1 MSSIAVHGGPTPH
14 AVLRDVVDWGRVVVG
29 TVARGVVATLLGLAL
44 WAAAPAVIGWQPTT
58 VMTGSMEPRL
68 TSGDVVVSRPVAS
81 GEVRTGKILLAD
93 DPDQSGHL
101 RMHRYVEDGPGG
113 TLVTKGDANPQQDS
127 TPLERSAVHGVA
139 FLRIPFVGAPVLWLR
154 QGEWTK
160 VVVLALGL
168 TALLALCTVD
178 GSLRRLAAVDDDRD
192 YADDDAGSDGGDDA
206 HGSGGGPSDGAGAG
220 REARD
225 DAATRL
231 ASGATTVVTRR
242 SLRVHERRVQRLRR
256 FGGAAAV
263 LAIAGSVGV
272 LVPAQ
277 AVAVPWSRTTVNP
290 GSTFTAVTATGVPT
304 LTCTAASS
312 STVTIAWTYT
322 DPTVPNSFD
331 LVNGTT
337 QLATATTAGQRSL
350 VYGGAGLLDLGTTYT
365 LNLRTNLGNGW
376 TATST
381 PTVKVKVV
389 SVLGLASA
397 SCVP

>member
-14 AVLRDVVDWGRVVVG
+14 AVFRDVVDWGRVVVG

-113 TLVTKGDANPQQDS
+113 TLITKGDANPQQDS

-154 QGEWTK
+154 QGEWAK
-160 VVVLALGL
+160 VVALALGL
-168 TALLALCTVD
+168 AALLALCTVD
-178 GSLRRLAAVDDDRD
+178 GSLRRLAAVDD
-192 YADDDAGSDGGDDA
+192 ADDAGSDGRDDA
-206 HGSGGGPSDGAGAG
+206 HGSGGGPSEGAGAG

-231 ASGATTVVTRR
+231 PSGTATVVTRR

-263 LAIAGSVGV
+263 LVIAGSVGV

-290 GSTFTAVTATGVPT
+290 VSNFTAGTATGVPT
-304 LTCTAASS
+304 LTCTPASS
-312 STVTIAWTYT
+312 GTVTIAWTYT
-322 DPTVPNSFD
+322 DPTVPKSFD

-365 LNLRTNLGNGW
+365 LNLRTSLGNNW

-381 PTVKVKVV
+381 PTVKVRVV
-389 SVLGLASA
+389 SVLGAASA
-397 SCVP
+397 SCAT

>member
-14 AVLRDVVDWGRVVVG
+14 AVFRDVVDWGRVVVG

-101 RMHRYVEDGPGG
+101 RMHRYVEEGPGG
-113 TLVTKGDANPQQDS
+113 TLITKGDANPQQDS

-154 QGEWTK
+154 QGEWAK
-160 VVVLALGL
+160 VVALALGL
-168 TALLALCTVD
+168 AALLALCTVD
-178 GSLRRLAAVDDDRD
+178 GSLRRLAAVDD
-192 YADDDAGSDGGDDA
+192 ADDAGSDGRDDA
-206 HGSGGGPSDGAGAG
+206 HGSGGGPSEGAGAG

-231 ASGATTVVTRR
+231 PSGTATVVTRR

-263 LAIAGSVGV
+263 LVIAGSVGV

-290 GSTFTAVTATGVPT
+290 VSNFTAGTATGVPT
-304 LTCTAASS
+304 LTCTPASS
-312 STVTIAWTYT
+312 GTVTIAWTYT
-322 DPTVPNSFD
+322 DPTVPKSFD
-331 LVNGTT
+331 LMNGTT

-381 PTVKVKVV
+381 PTVKVRVV
-389 SVLGLASA
+389 SVLGVASA
-397 SCVP
+397 SCAT

>member
-14 AVLRDVVDWGRVVVG
+14 AVFRDVVDWGRVVVG

-113 TLVTKGDANPQQDS
+113 TLITKGDANPQQDS

-154 QGEWTK
+154 QGEWAK
-160 VVVLALGL
+160 VVALALGL
-168 TALLALCTVD
+168 AALLALCTVD
-178 GSLRRLAAVDDDRD
+178 GSLRRLAAVDD
-192 YADDDAGSDGGDDA
+192 ADDAGSDGRDDA
-206 HGSGGGPSDGAGAG
+206 HGSGGGPSEGAGAG

-231 ASGATTVVTRR
+231 PSGTATVVTRR

-263 LAIAGSVGV
+263 LVIAGSVGV

-290 GSTFTAVTATGVPT
+290 VSNFTAGTAVPATGLTCSANSDGSVNIGFAYSGPAVTSFSVVNTNANNIAATGEAGSTAPIRVTGQGILSLGAVVTVKIRTNYGGSWFVDSSATARIQTALIGTN
-304 LTCTAASS
+304 LTC
-312 STVTIAWTYT
+312 
-322 DPTVPNSFD
+322 
-331 LVNGTT
+331 
-337 QLATATTAGQRSL
+337 AT
-350 VYGGAGLLDLGTTYT
+350 
-365 LNLRTNLGNGW
+365 
-376 TATST
+376 
-381 PTVKVKVV
+381 
-389 SVLGLASA
+389 
-397 SCVP
+397 

>member
-44 WAAAPAVIGWQPTT
+44 WAAAPALIGWQPTT

-68 TSGDVVVSRPVAS
+68 TPGDVVVSRPVAS

-139 FLRIPFVGAPVLWLR
+139 FLRIPFVGAPISWLR
-154 QGEWTK
+154 QGEWVK

-178 GSLRRLAAVDDDRD
+178 GSLRRLAAVDD
-192 YADDDAGSDGGDDA
+192 ADDAGSDGRDDA

-225 DAATRL
+225 DAATGL
-231 ASGATTVVTRR
+231 PSGTATVVTRR

-256 FGGAAAV
+256 FGGAAVV
-263 LAIAGSVGV
+263 LVIAGSVGV

-290 GSTFTAVTATGVPT
+290 VSNFTAGTATGVPA

-331 LVNGTT
+331 LMNGTT
-337 QLATATTAGQRSL
+337 QLASATTAGQRSL

-365 LNLRTNLGNGW
+365 LNLRTNLGNNW

-381 PTVKVKVV
+381 QTVKVKVV
-389 SVLGLASA
+389 SVLGVASA

>member
-44 WAAAPAVIGWQPTT
+44 WAAAPALIGWQPTT

-68 TSGDVVVSRPVAS
+68 TPGDVVVSRPVAS
-81 GEVRTGKILLAD
+81 GEVRTGKILLAG
-93 DPDQSGHL
+93 DPDQPGHL

-154 QGEWTK
+154 QGEWVR
-160 VVVLALGL
+160 VVALALGL

-178 GSLRRLAAVDDDRD
+178 GSLRRLTAIDDD
-192 YADDDAGSDGGDDA
+192 ADDDGLDGGDTA
-206 HGSGGGPSDGAGAG
+206 HGSGDGPSDGTDTG

-231 ASGATTVVTRR
+231 PAATSTVVTRR

-263 LAIAGSVGV
+263 LVIAGSVGV

-290 GSTFTAVTATGVPT
+290 VSNFTAGTATGVPT

-322 DPTVPNSFD
+322 NPTVPNSFD
-331 LVNGTT
+331 LMNGTT

-365 LNLRTNLGNGW
+365 LNLRTNLGNNW

-381 PTVKVKVV
+381 PTVKVQVV

>member
-1 MSSIAVHGGPTPH
+1 MSSIAVHGDPTPH
-14 AVLRDVVDWGRVVVG
+14 AVFRDVVDWGRVVVG

-113 TLVTKGDANPQQDS
+113 TLITKGDANPQQDS

-154 QGEWTK
+154 QGEWAK
-160 VVVLALGL
+160 VVALALGL
-168 TALLALCTVD
+168 AALLALCTVD
-178 GSLRRLAAVDDDRD
+178 GSLRRLAAVDD
-192 YADDDAGSDGGDDA
+192 AGSDGRDDA
-206 HGSGGGPSDGAGAG
+206 HGSGGGPSEGAGAG

-231 ASGATTVVTRR
+231 PSGTATVVTRR

-263 LAIAGSVGV
+263 LVIAGSVGV

-290 GSTFTAVTATGVPT
+290 VSNFTAGTATGVPT
-304 LTCTAASS
+304 LTCTPASS
-312 STVTIAWTYT
+312 GTVTIAWTYT
-322 DPTVPNSFD
+322 DPTVPKSFD

-365 LNLRTNLGNGW
+365 LNLRTNLGNNW

-381 PTVKVKVV
+381 PTVKVRVV
-389 SVLGLASA
+389 SVLGAASA
-397 SCVP
+397 SCAT

>member
-14 AVLRDVVDWGRVVVG
+14 AVFRDVVDWGRVVVG

-44 WAAAPAVIGWQPTT
+44 WAAAPALIGWQPTT

-68 TSGDVVVSRPVAS
+68 TPGDVVVSRPVAS
-81 GEVRTGKILLAD
+81 GEVRTGRILLAD
-93 DPDQSGHL
+93 DPDQPGHL
-101 RMHRYVEDGPGG
+101 RMHRYVEDGPHG
-113 TLVTKGDANPQQDS
+113 TVVTKGDANPQQDS
-127 TPLERSAVHGVA
+127 TPLERSAVRGVA
-139 FLRIPFVGAPVLWLR
+139 FLRIPFVGSPVLWLR
-154 QGEWTK
+154 QGEWVK
-160 VVVLALGL
+160 VVVVALGL
-168 TALLALCTVD
+168 TAMLALCTAD
-178 GSLRRLAAVDDDRD
+178 GSLRRLTAVDDGSDRD
-192 YADDDAGSDGGDDA
+192 DTD
-206 HGSGGGPSDGAGAG
+206 HGSGDGPPDGTDAG

-225 DAATRL
+225 GAATRL
-231 ASGATTVVTRR
+231 PSATSTVVTRR

-263 LAIAGSVGV
+263 LVIAGSIGV

-290 GSTFTAVTATGVPT
+290 VSNFTAGTATGVPT

-331 LVNGTT
+331 LMNGAT

-365 LNLRTNLGNGW
+365 LNLRTNLGNNW

-381 PTVKVKVV
+381 QTVKVKVV

>member
-14 AVLRDVVDWGRVVVG
+14 AVFRDVVDWGRVVVG

-113 TLVTKGDANPQQDS
+113 TLITKGDANPQQDS

-154 QGEWTK
+154 QGEWAK
-160 VVVLALGL
+160 VVALALGL
-168 TALLALCTVD
+168 AALLALCTVD
-178 GSLRRLAAVDDDRD
+178 GSLRRLAAVDD
-192 YADDDAGSDGGDDA
+192 ADDAGSDGRDDA
-206 HGSGGGPSDGAGAG
+206 HGSGGGPSEGAGAG

-225 DAATRL
+225 DAARRL
-231 ASGATTVVTRR
+231 PSGTATVVTRR

-263 LAIAGSVGV
+263 LVIAGSVGV

-290 GSTFTAVTATGVPT
+290 VSNFTAGTATGVPT
-304 LTCTAASS
+304 LTCTPASS
-312 STVTIAWTYT
+312 GTVTIAWTYT
-322 DPTVPNSFD
+322 DPTVPKSFD

-365 LNLRTNLGNGW
+365 LNLRTNLGNNW

-381 PTVKVKVV
+381 PTVKVRVV
-389 SVLGLASA
+389 SVLGAASA
-397 SCVP
+397 SCAT

>member
-14 AVLRDVVDWGRVVVG
+14 AVFRDVVDWGRVVVG

-113 TLVTKGDANPQQDS
+113 TLITKGDANPQQDS
-127 TPLERSAVHGVA
+127 TPLERSAVQGVA

-154 QGEWTK
+154 QGEWAK
-160 VVVLALGL
+160 VVALALGL
-168 TALLALCTVD
+168 AALLALCTVD
-178 GSLRRLAAVDDDRD
+178 GSLRRLAAVDD
-192 YADDDAGSDGGDDA
+192 ADDAGSDGRDDA

-231 ASGATTVVTRR
+231 PSGTATVVTRR

-263 LAIAGSVGV
+263 LVIAGSVGV

-290 GSTFTAVTATGVPT
+290 VSNFTAGTATGVPT
-304 LTCTAASS
+304 LTCTPASS
-312 STVTIAWTYT
+312 GTVTIAWTYT

-365 LNLRTNLGNGW
+365 LNLRTNLGNNW

-381 PTVKVKVV
+381 QTVKVKVV
-389 SVLGLASA
+389 SVLGVASA

>member
-44 WAAAPAVIGWQPTT
+44 WAAAPALIGWQPTT

-68 TSGDVVVSRPVAS
+68 TPGDVVVSRPVAS

-139 FLRIPFVGAPVLWLR
+139 FLRIPFVGAPILWLR
-154 QGEWTK
+154 QGEWVK

-178 GSLRRLAAVDDDRD
+178 GSLRRLAAVDD
-192 YADDDAGSDGGDDA
+192 ADDAGSDGRDDA

-225 DAATRL
+225 DAATGL
-231 ASGATTVVTRR
+231 PSGTATVVTRR

-256 FGGAAAV
+256 FGGAAVV
-263 LAIAGSVGV
+263 LVIAGSVGV

-290 GSTFTAVTATGVPT
+290 VSNFTAGTATGVPA

-331 LVNGTT
+331 LMNGTT
-337 QLATATTAGQRSL
+337 QLASATTAGQRSL
-350 VYGGAGLLDLGTTYT
+350 VYGGAGMLDLGTTYT
-365 LNLRTNLGNGW
+365 LNLRTNLGNNW

-381 PTVKVKVV
+381 QTVKVKVV
-389 SVLGLASA
+389 SVLGVASA

>member
-14 AVLRDVVDWGRVVVG
+14 TVFRDVVDWGRVVVG

-113 TLVTKGDANPQQDS
+113 TLITKGDANPQQDS

-154 QGEWTK
+154 QGEWAK
-160 VVVLALGL
+160 VVALALGL
-168 TALLALCTVD
+168 AALLALCTVD
-178 GSLRRLAAVDDDRD
+178 GSLRRLAAVDD
-192 YADDDAGSDGGDDA
+192 ADDAGSDGRDDA
-206 HGSGGGPSDGAGAG
+206 HGSGGGPSEGAGAG

-231 ASGATTVVTRR
+231 PSGTATVVTRR

-256 FGGAAAV
+256 FGGAVAV
-263 LAIAGSVGV
+263 LVIAGSVGV

-290 GSTFTAVTATGVPT
+290 VSNFTAGTATGVPT
-304 LTCTAASS
+304 LTCTPASS
-312 STVTIAWTYT
+312 GTVTIAWTYT

-331 LVNGTT
+331 LMNGTT

-365 LNLRTNLGNGW
+365 LNLRTNLGNNW

-381 PTVKVKVV
+381 PTVKVRVV
-389 SVLGLASA
+389 SVLGVASA
-397 SCVP
+397 SCAT

>member
-44 WAAAPAVIGWQPTT
+44 WAAAPALIGWQPTT

-68 TSGDVVVSRPVAS
+68 TPGDVVVSRPVAS

-93 DPDQSGHL
+93 DPDQPGHL

-139 FLRIPFVGAPVLWLR
+139 FLRIPFVGAPILWLR
-154 QGEWTK
+154 QGEWVR

-178 GSLRRLAAVDDDRD
+178 GSLRRLTAID
-192 YADDDAGSDGGDDA
+192 DDDADGSDGGDTA
-206 HGSGGGPSDGAGAG
+206 HGSGDGPSDGTDAG

-231 ASGATTVVTRR
+231 PSGGTTVVTRR

-263 LAIAGSVGV
+263 LVIAGSIGV

-290 GSTFTAVTATGVPT
+290 VSNFTAGTATGVPT

-312 STVTIAWTYT
+312 STVTITWTYT

-331 LVNGTT
+331 LMNGTT
-337 QLATATTAGQRSL
+337 QLATATTPGQRSL

-365 LNLRTNLGNGW
+365 LNLRTNLGNNW

-381 PTVKVKVV
+381 PTVKVRVV